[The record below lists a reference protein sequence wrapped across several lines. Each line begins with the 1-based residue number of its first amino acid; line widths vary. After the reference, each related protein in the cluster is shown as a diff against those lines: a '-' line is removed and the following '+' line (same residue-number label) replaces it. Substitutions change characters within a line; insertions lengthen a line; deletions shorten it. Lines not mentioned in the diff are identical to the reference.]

1 MSDLNQRP
9 SDYKSDALPAELNW
23 QRALLYIAGNKIS
36 SVKIHKSLAFGH
48 RPVNH
53 IGMIKLPELLAPAGT
68 LDAFKTAIL
77 YGADAIYAGLPGFSM
92 RARAKITTDEVKAGI
107 ELAHNAEKKVYL
119 AFNLFAHD
127 FEYENLGRVSDTINY
142 LRPDA
147 LIVSDPGIVMWVR
160 ENHPDIPIHIST
172 QANICSARSVKF
184 WQAAGAKLCVLAREV
199 THNEFKSIRA
209 ACPDVGLE
217 IFVHGAMCMSYSGRC
232 LLSNFITGRPANRG
246 ACAQLCRWKYD
257 VILREHDS
265 GVEMPIEEDERG
277 AYIMNSK
284 DLCLM
289 PRLGEV
295 ISAAPDS
302 LKIEGRNR
310 SEYYVGSVV
319 HAYRCAMDAY
329 AADPA
334 GFDPAPFMNALNVLE
349 TRGYTTA
356 FFDGPVGPDAHD
368 YDTTRSTS
376 EYHAAGVI
384 TNATDDEITLE
395 LRNEIKAGDEITFIL
410 PGTMDKATVKPARLI
425 NAANRTEV
433 QKMAAGQHN
442 SIIIPREWL
451 PDGLGGKFVP
461 YVLAYKHK

>member
-1 MSDLNQRP
+1 
-9 SDYKSDALPAELNW
+9 
-23 QRALLYIAGNKIS
+23 
-36 SVKIHKSLAFGH
+36 
-48 RPVNH
+48 
-53 IGMIKLPELLAPAGT
+53 MIKLPELLAPAGT

-107 ELAHNAEKKVYL
+107 DLAHAAGKKVYL

-127 FEYENLGRVSDTINY
+127 FEYVNLPRVSETIRY
-142 LRPDA
+142 LQPDA

-160 ENHPDIPIHIST
+160 ENHPEMPIHIST
-172 QANICSARSVKF
+172 QANICSSRSVKF

-199 THNEFKSIRA
+199 THNEFKAIRA

-217 IFVHGAMCMSYSGRC
+217 IFVHGARCMSYSGRC
-232 LLSNFITGRPANRG
+232 LLSNFVTGRPANRG

-257 VILREHDS
+257 VVLRERES
-265 GVEMPIEEDERG
+265 GLEMPLEEDSRG

-289 PRLGEV
+289 PRLADV
-295 ISAAPDS
+295 VAAGPDS

-319 HAYRCAMDAY
+319 HAYRCALDAY
-329 AADPA
+329 AASPDA
-334 GFDPAPFMNALNVLE
+334 FDPAPFMADLDVLE

-376 EYHAAGVI
+376 TYHAAGVI
-384 TNATDDEITLE
+384 TGVDAASITLE

-410 PGTMDKATVKPARLI
+410 PHIMDKVCVTLPRLI
-425 NAANRTEV
+425 NAATGADV
-433 QKMAAGQHN
+433 PKMAAGQRN
-442 SIIIPREWL
+442 SIIIPREWIL
-451 PDGLGGKFVP
+451 SPHTDKLAP
-461 YVLAYKHK
+461 YVLAYKRK

>member
-1 MSDLNQRP
+1 M
-9 SDYKSDALPAELNW
+9 K
-23 QRALLYIAGNKIS
+23 
-36 SVKIHKSLAFGH
+36 
-48 RPVNH
+48 
-53 IGMIKLPELLAPAGT
+53 KLPELLAPAGT

-92 RARAKITTDEVKAGI
+92 RARAKIDVDGVKRGI
-107 ELAHNAEKKVYL
+107 ELAHAAGKKVYL

-127 FEYENLGRVSDTINY
+127 FEYANMPRVAEVIKY
-142 LRPDA
+142 LQPDA

-160 ENHPDIPIHIST
+160 ENFPDMPIHIST
-172 QANICSARSVKF
+172 QANICSAKTVKF
-184 WQAAGAKLCVLAREV
+184 WQNAGAKLCVLAREV
-199 THNEFKSIRA
+199 SHNEFKSIRA
-209 ACPDVGLE
+209 ACPDIGLE

-257 VILREHDS
+257 VILRERES
-265 GVEMPIEEDERG
+265 GVEMPIDEDERG

-295 ISAAPDS
+295 IDAAPDS

-319 HAYRCAMDAY
+319 NAYRCAMDAY
-329 AADPA
+329 AANPES
-334 GFDPAPFMNALNVLE
+334 FDPTPFMDALNRLE

-356 FFDGPVGPDAHD
+356 FFDGPVRPDAHN

-376 EYHAAGVI
+376 DYHAAGVV
-384 TNATDDEITLE
+384 TGVTDENVAFE
-395 LRNEIKAGDEITFIL
+395 LRNETRTGDVVTFIV
-410 PGTMDKATVKPARLI
+410 PGQIEGVSVKLEKLI
-425 NAANRTEV
+425 NAKNGETVE
-433 QKMAAGQHN
+433 KMAAGMGN
-442 SIIIPREWL
+442 TVLIPRTWFGNAWS
-451 PDGLGGKFVP
+451 DKIVP